1 LSLNLIKDKR
11 KKERNYWNMYKIEES
26 KLHLKNNFRELKVWK
41 QFIELSK
48 INLYPISI
56 IS

>member
-1 LSLNLIKDKR
+1 
-11 KKERNYWNMYKIEES
+11 MYKIEES
-26 KLHLKNNFRELKVWK
+26 KVHLKHNFRELKVWK
-41 QFIELSK
+41 QFLELSK